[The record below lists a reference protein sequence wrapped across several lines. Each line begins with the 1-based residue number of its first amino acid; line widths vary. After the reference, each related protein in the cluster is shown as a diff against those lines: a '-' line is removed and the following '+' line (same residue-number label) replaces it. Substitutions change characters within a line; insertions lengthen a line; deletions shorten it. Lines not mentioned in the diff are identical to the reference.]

1 MMDENIINGDSDAQN
16 IPSAS
21 NDENLN
27 IDTSQNADSLEN
39 NTNECTE
46 QFDNTPN
53 IDSLNINPSEEESN
67 TSEHIKNSEINNYTP
82 NNMQNQYNS
91 YNNFKQNYQSYQQYN
106 QPYNPQPYN
115 MQYQNYP
122 QYNQQYNQTYNQ
134 PKKKTKTV
142 VPLTD
147 GQKRLAL
154 ILKIGVLLITLVF
167 VYCIISDVVLYKN
180 YSAEPN
186 YSTNDTSEQS
196 NNNSGKSKPGGSESV
211 VIYREGKPENTPSIK
226 SNDDGTYTIEELAAI
241 VGPSIVQISAYS
253 DGEIA
258 STGSGII
265 LTEDGYILT
274 NAHVVKG
281 FDSYEITL
289 YDNKDKQYE
298 AELIGYDGKSD
309 LAVIRTNAKNLV
321 PDVIGYSDELNV
333 GEEVVAVGNPA
344 GLTNTI
350 TSGIVSALGRQI
362 RNGSTGFYM
371 DCIQTDAAISPGNS
385 GGALVNMYGQVVGVT
400 SSKYTNSYYG
410 GSAYEGLGF
419 AISIDQAMPIAEEL
433 IENGYISGRVRIGIT
448 FAPMYME
455 EIQEEYCAKLGISDS
470 PCKEGILITEISPD
484 CDIAN
489 TELKENDIIISVNGK
504 KVNDYDDLNEI
515 ISSCKA
521 GDQLTAECRRY
532 SLPLKSSNKNKPEE
546 KTFTIKFKL
555 MEDTSGDF

>member
-1 MMDENIINGDSDAQN
+1 MDKNIINGDSDIPNNEKIQN
-16 IPSAS
+16 
-21 NDENLN
+21 EN
-27 IDTSQNADSLEN
+27 INADISENTNSLEN
-39 NTNECTE
+39 KTDECIDH
-46 QFDNTPN
+46 FDKSSS

-67 TSEHIKNSEINNYTP
+67 ITEHIENSKSDNHIS
-82 NNMQNQYNS
+82 NNMQQQNVQSQYNPYMQNSQYNS

-106 QPYNPQPYN
+106 QQQYNN
-115 MQYQNYP
+115 MQYQNYQP
-122 QYNQQYNQTYNQ
+122 YNQ
-134 PKKKTKTV
+134 PKKKTKSV
-142 VPLTD
+142 IPLTD
-147 GQKRLAL
+147 GQKKLAR
-154 ILKIGVLLITLVF
+154 ILKIGVLLIILVF
-167 VYCIISDVVLYKN
+167 AYCIISDALLYKN
-180 YSAEPN
+180 HSDEPN
-186 YSTNDTSEQS
+186 YYTDNTNEQS
-196 NNNSGKSKPGGSESV
+196 NSNSEKSKAGGSENV
-211 VIYREGKPENTPSIK
+211 VIYREGKPENGTSIK

-241 VGPSIVQISAYS
+241 VSPSIVQISAYS

-274 NAHVVKG
+274 NAHVVNG
-281 FDSYEITL
+281 FDSYEVTL

-298 AELIGYDGKSD
+298 AELVGYDSKSD
-309 LAVIRTNAKNLV
+309 LAVISTKAKKLV
-321 PDVIGYSDELNV
+321 PAVIGYSDELKV

-400 SSKYTNSYYG
+400 SSKYTNAYYG

-448 FAPMYME
+448 FASLNVE
-455 EIQEEYCAKLGISDS
+455 EIQEEYSAELGTSYS
-470 PCKEGILITEISPD
+470 PCREGLWITEISSD

-489 TELKENDIIISVNGK
+489 TELKENDVIISVNGK
-504 KVNDYDDLNEI
+504 KVDDYDDLNEI
-515 ISSCKA
+515 ISNCKA

-532 SLPLKSSNKNKPEE
+532 SEKNNQDKPEE